1 MVEGSRASR
10 SRGVASDAVGG
21 WRASIPGEIGQ
32 IAAPP
37 SAPPPTNGIVR
48 EGTLN
53 AVSDPGEPPT
63 PDLPRSTAKESPW
76 RILAYFLGF
85 GARAFG
91 GPVVQIQGLLDEFVS
106 RRGWTDEARF
116 RRALGVYQVL
126 PGPEAH
132 EMCCYLGT
140 VRAGRLGGIAAGLG
154 FMLPGL
160 VLMLAASALY
170 ESINLRAPAVAG
182 ALLAMQVA
190 ACALIVRAVWR
201 LMRPLAADWRLMP
214 ALAAA
219 IAVLFFRVFA
229 PTPHDTGAGIDS
241 QAPTVAALFG
251 HGLTA
256 GLVTFG
262 GAYTALPYIAATAA
276 GEGGWM
282 TQQACLDGVAIAS
295 VLPAPLVIF
304 GTFVGYAGGGVA
316 GALAFT
322 AGIFLPAFG
331 FTFLGFGMF
340 ERLVAWTPA
349 RRALDLLG
357 AVAVGLIAGAA
368 FEFFYA
374 TISAMA
380 GPRAA
385 YQGPLD
391 NQLLPCMCFAVAMWV
406 LDLLPKRYGAP
417 ILVVSAAAVGA
428 GYGALF
434 G

>member
-1 MVEGSRASR
+1 VPDTDHPAEPHSHHEGPVPIFLRF
-10 SRGVASDAVGG
+10 
-21 WRASIPGEIGQ
+21 
-32 IAAPP
+32 
-37 SAPPPTNGIVR
+37 
-48 EGTLN
+48 
-53 AVSDPGEPPT
+53 
-63 PDLPRSTAKESPW
+63 
-76 RILAYFLGF
+76 LAF

-91 GPVVQIQGLLDEFVS
+91 GPVVQIQALLEEFVQK
-106 RRGWTDEARF
+106 RNWTDEARF

-140 VRAGRLGGIAAGLG
+140 VRGGRLGGIAAGLG

-170 ESINLRAPAVAG
+170 DIVDLRAPAVAG
-182 ALLAMQVA
+182 ALVAMQLA
-190 ACALIVRAVWR
+190 ACALIVRAVLR
-201 LMRPLAADWRLMP
+201 LMRPLASDWRLML

-219 IAVLFFRVFA
+219 IAVLFSRALA
-229 PTPHDTGAGIDS
+229 PAPHETGTGIAS

-282 TQQACLDGVAIAS
+282 TQHACLDGVAIAS

-304 GTFVGYAGGGVA
+304 GTFVGYQGGGIA

-331 FTFLGFGMF
+331 LTFIGFGFF
-340 ERLVAWTPA
+340 ERVVSWAPA
-349 RRALDLLG
+349 HRALDALG

-374 TISAMA
+374 TISTMA

-385 YQGPLD
+385 HQGPLD
-391 NQLLPCMCFAVAMWV
+391 NQLLPCICFGVTMWV
-406 LDLLPKRYGAP
+406 LGVLPKRYGAP
-417 ILVVSAAAVGA
+417 ILVVSAAAAGA
-428 GYGALF
+428 AYGALF